1 MRTILLLIV
10 LSCSGS
16 LLLAQDHEL
25 GDLVEGGI
33 VFYISAHKDTLLT
46 SAIRDQ
52 GMGLSWLEAK
62 ERCEKT
68 FSIQGS
74 QLYWGWR
81 LPNKREVQIMRHLR
95 DLISEAAVKANGT
108 AFDNSVSSYYWSST
122 EISTS
127 YAWLMPFGFDQI
139 KQMTKGSNL
148 FNARGVR
155 TILLKEGKDK

>member
-81 LPNKREVQIMRHLR
+81 LPNKREVQIMRRLR
-95 DLISEAAVKANGT
+95 DLISEAAVKANGM
-108 AFDNSVSSYYWSST
+108 AFDKGVASYYWSCT
-122 EISTS
+122 ESNAF

-139 KQMTKGSNL
+139 KEMSKGSNL
-148 FNARGVR
+148 FNARAVR